1 MFEVS
6 FEEQWHK
13 HQEEEATLGR
23 IKGWQERTRLQPRC
37 DL

>member
-23 IKGWQERTRLQPRC
+23 IKG
-37 DL
+37 